1 MNSIEN
7 VTKQNARTEID
18 LWLLEIARQMNV
30 AFLVFCRM
38 KKYIVKQFLYVSLLI
53 FELIYELLIFE
64 PWNYIHKLIISL
76 FRNVHQIRPIFDSA
90 RRYCN
95 EENYK
100 H

>member
-7 VTKQNARTEID
+7 VTKQNARTHID

-64 PWNYIHKLIISL
+64 PWYFEIISI
-76 FRNVHQIRPIFDSA
+76 N
-90 RRYCN
+90 
-95 EENYK
+95 
-100 H
+100 